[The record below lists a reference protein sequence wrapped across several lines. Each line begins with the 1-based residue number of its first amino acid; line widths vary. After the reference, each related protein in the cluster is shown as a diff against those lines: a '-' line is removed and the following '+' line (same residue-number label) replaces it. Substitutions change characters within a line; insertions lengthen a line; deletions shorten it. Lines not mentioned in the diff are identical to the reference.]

1 MCREIPRTRADEGLD
16 KLESTDVE
24 VAEEEGDDWETEE
37 TEAMNRCPAAEC
49 QDTLNNTA
57 PLLLTGVVV
66 G

>member
-1 MCREIPRTRADEGLD
+1 MLRARDR
-16 KLESTDVE
+16 LESSGVE
-24 VAEEEGDDWETEE
+24 LAEKEGDDWVTDETEVWSG
-37 TEAMNRCPAAEC
+37 CPVAEC

>member
-1 MCREIPRTRADEGLD
+1 MTEARDR
-16 KLESTDVE
+16 LESTGVE
-24 VAEEEGDDWETEE
+24 VAEKEGEDWVTEE
-37 TEAMNRCPAAEC
+37 TEVLSGCPVAEY

>member
-1 MCREIPRTRADEGLD
+1 M
-16 KLESTDVE
+16 E
-24 VAEEEGDDWETEE
+24 VAEEVGDDWYTEE
-37 TEAMNRCPAAEC
+37 TGAMNRCPAAEC